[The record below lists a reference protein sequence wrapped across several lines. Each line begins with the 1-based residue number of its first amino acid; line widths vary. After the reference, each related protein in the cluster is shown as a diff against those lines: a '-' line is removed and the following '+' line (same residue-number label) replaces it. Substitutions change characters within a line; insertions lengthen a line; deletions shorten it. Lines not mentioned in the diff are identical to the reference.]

1 MQETYSL
8 FTNYVLVFLL
18 ESPTNLNEGDTCGS
32 PLSGTNS
39 ENDCG
44 SCAEGLT
51 CSFEPQDLAN
61 GQPECFGICRTIEGK
76 IIIKEYAWAIHEHK
90 K

>member
-76 IIIKEYAWAIHEHK
+76 IIIMEYA
-90 K
+90 